1 MSPVKYI
8 NSLRVEKAKELLTKT
23 DMSIGEISETV
34 GINDIQYFSRM
45 FNEIE
50 GISPLKY
57 KKADL

>member
-8 NSLRVEKAKELLTKT
+8 NSLRVEKAKELLIKT
-23 DMSIGEISETV
+23 NMLIGEISETV